1 MADRKQSSEFL
12 GGGHKFNAVGTDTRV
27 GGAAE
32 EPVIPVNQT
41 GHWLRI
47 GAVILVVLLLA
58 ALLFYLNDQNLGKTT
73 VQPTRGGRLVSPET
87 AKPTTDPNLK

>member
-1 MADRKQSSEFL
+1 MADRKQSPEFL
-12 GGGHKFNAVGTDTRV
+12 GGGHKFNAVGTDTRA

-58 ALLFYLNDQNLGKTT
+58 ALLFYLNDQNIGKTT
-73 VQPTRGGRLVSPET
+73 VQPTRGGHAVVPD
-87 AKPTTDPNLK
+87 APKPTADPNLK